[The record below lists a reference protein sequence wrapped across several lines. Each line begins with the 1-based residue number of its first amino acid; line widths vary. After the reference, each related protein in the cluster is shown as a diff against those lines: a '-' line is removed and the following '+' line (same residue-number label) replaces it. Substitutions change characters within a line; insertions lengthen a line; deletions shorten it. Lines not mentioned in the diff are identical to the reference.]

1 MKKILF
7 VLVTLSV
14 QSVFADS
21 HCWLTSRDGRT
32 YEGYGQDQGQ
42 ARSVA
47 MNSCLQSSYD
57 RSVCRVPM
65 TCEEVVTPPPGPQ
78 PMPPGPGPQP
88 IPPTPP
94 VYPPQPPVNPPVNND
109 ELSCVT
115 YSAGQVFENRGYDQA
130 FLQNSILNQCYQQPT
145 TSNSE
150 CLQNFACI
158 RSFQRV
164 NSVCRTYSSNRVFN
178 QSSWYEPLTRYLT
191 LQACYRDPVTSNS
204 QCNANIDCNSNGG
217 PVGSYEEQSCL
228 TYSRGLIFEQRGFD
242 LELVLEQ
249 VRQQCQ
255 ANSVTSNSECVNRA
269 HCQPTSTLRTITCRS
284 MSRGL
289 QFAGTSWD
297 RGAATEIAVRACQS
311 NPSTSDSE
319 CSSQVSCY

>member
-1 MKKILF
+1 
-7 VLVTLSV
+7 
-14 QSVFADS
+14 
-21 HCWLTSRDGRT
+21 
-32 YEGYGQDQGQ
+32 
-42 ARSVA
+42 
-47 MNSCLQSSYD
+47 
-57 RSVCRVPM
+57 
-65 TCEEVVTPPPGPQ
+65 
-78 PMPPGPGPQP
+78 
-88 IPPTPP
+88 
-94 VYPPQPPVNPPVNND
+94 
-109 ELSCVT
+109 
-115 YSAGQVFENRGYDQA
+115 
-130 FLQNSILNQCYQQPT
+130 LNQCYQQPT

-297 RGAATEIAVRACQS
+297 RGAATDIAVRACQS